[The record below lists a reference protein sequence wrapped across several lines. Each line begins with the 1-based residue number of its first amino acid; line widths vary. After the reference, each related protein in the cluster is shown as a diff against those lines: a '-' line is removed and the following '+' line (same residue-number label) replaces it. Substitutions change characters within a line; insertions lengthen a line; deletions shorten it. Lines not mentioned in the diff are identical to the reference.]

1 MDKLKKL
8 FESFNNA
15 GRIYL
20 NRQMELCFEIDYKE
34 RNWNFAKVNYNDIE
48 GLDINTAPKSWTKLE
63 KNTHHAWFRYD
74 EQNITCKVLE
84 WLSRPAL
91 KEGHEDTRKWYL
103 DGINKFLGTNFSHED
118 IEEIYCRLGNE
129 VNRPLT
135 LKFIESGYD
144 MEVLK

>member
-15 GRIYL
+15 GRITL
-20 NRQMELCFEIDYKE
+20 NRQMEVCFEIDYKE

-48 GLDINTAPKSWTKLE
+48 GLDINTVPKSWTKLE
-63 KNTHHAWFRYD
+63 KNTHHTWFRYD
-74 EQNITCKVLE
+74 EQNMVCKVLE

-91 KEGHEDTRKWYL
+91 KEGHKDTREWYL
-103 DGINKFLGTNFSHED
+103 NGINKFLGTRFTHQD
-118 IEEIYCRLGNE
+118 IEEIYCKLGNE

-135 LKFIESGYD
+135 LKFIDSGYD